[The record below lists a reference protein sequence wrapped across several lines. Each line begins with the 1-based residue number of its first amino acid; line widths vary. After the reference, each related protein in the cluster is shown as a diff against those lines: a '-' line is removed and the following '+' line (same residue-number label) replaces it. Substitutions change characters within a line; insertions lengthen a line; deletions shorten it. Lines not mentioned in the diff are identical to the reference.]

1 VVLLAFFIATD
12 YVTSP
17 NSRMGQIVFGAGC
30 GALVFIIRSW
40 GAYPE
45 GVAFA
50 VLLMNSLT
58 PLIDHYIQ
66 PRIYGRDFKGH
77 PLELEGKP

>member
-1 VVLLAFFIATD
+1 
-12 YVTSP
+12 
-17 NSRMGQIVFGAGC
+17 
-30 GALVFIIRSW
+30 
-40 GAYPE
+40 
-45 GVAFA
+45 VAFA